1 MAYSTAEAHQELLDT
16 VAEATDELGLALA
29 CLTEAYERL
38 DDHNADRLEETFFRP
53 VQLAYGRAR
62 GAHAGFAERHGLPGR
77 SFEQPPAHG
86 QALSVHDDAALAR
99 VSSSGAPGYIDRAV
113 SAVAEADLT
122 LVSLQDSML
131 PVEAGDG
138 ELRSG
143 LAAVRDLID
152 GLAGQARELDRTR
165 GR

>member
-16 VAEATDELGLALA
+16 VAEATEELGLALA

-62 GAHAGFAERHGLPGR
+62 RAHAGFAERHGLPGR
-77 SFEQPPAHG
+77 SFEQPPAG
-86 QALSVHDDAALAR
+86 

-143 LAAVRDLID
+143 LAAVRDLLD

>member
-1 MAYSTAEAHQELLDT
+1 MPYSAAEAHQELLDT
-16 VAEATDELGLALA
+16 VAEATEELGLALA

-38 DDHNADRLEETFFRP
+38 DDHNAERLEETFFRP

-62 GAHAGFAERHGLPGR
+62 RTHAGFAERHGLPGR
-77 SFEQPPAHG
+77 SFEQPSAG
-86 QALSVHDDAALAR
+86 
-99 VSSSGAPGYIDRAV
+99 VSSNGAPGYIDRAV
-113 SAVAEADLT
+113 GAVAEADLT

-143 LAAVRDLID
+143 LAAVRDLLE
-152 GLAGQARELDRTR
+152 GLAGQARELGRTR